1 MWGSCRSVLPC
12 SAVGGLSGK
21 RMKAGLLS
29 FKGCQIWNDSLIS
42 QDEIQW
48 VKLYSKALIQRPR
61 PKVLAHET
69 NLEFKRRADCLIIY
83 LFVFY
88 IPCTEKE
95 VHNLLRMWP
104 KSNGV
109 NVLNTVWADLAGYPT
124 WGALKQLL
132 ETPTRF
138 RMVQQCKASSYHK
151 VSVLPLHRSGG
162 DICPPIIFPM
172 PWQQQDEGKHQKTGR
187 LLLPLYLATSRASN
201 LFGIRRSASR
211 TSNWRFNCSMLQ
223 TLPMYSYNML
233 QYLRSSENSM
243 PHASWTEKGKTKQ
256 LVAADVTLLR
266 IAYRSRC

>member
-1 MWGSCRSVLPC
+1 VRELVKSWLKQVQLSLVIVIYCYCQSLFEARTTSVWGSCRSVLPC

-21 RMKAGLLS
+21 R
-29 FKGCQIWNDSLIS
+29 DSLIS

-48 VKLYSKALIQRPR
+48 VKLYWKAQKYRDHWDHGPRCLRSRLTLNSNAELI
-61 PKVLAHET
+61 VWLYT
-69 NLEFKRRADCLIIY
+69 YLI

-138 RMVQQCKASSYHK
+138 HMVQQCKASSYHK
-151 VSVLPLHRSGG
+151 VSVLPLRRSGG

-187 LLLPLYLATSRASN
+187 
-201 LFGIRRSASR
+201 
-211 TSNWRFNCSMLQ
+211 
-223 TLPMYSYNML
+223 
-233 QYLRSSENSM
+233 
-243 PHASWTEKGKTKQ
+243 
-256 LVAADVTLLR
+256 
-266 IAYRSRC
+266 